1 MSECQT
7 KAGNLECMNVWMF
20 WTTFVFMSM
29 LKTYSYTFSLSLSL
43 FLTLTL
49 FQSLIQSLSTG
60 WTSLYAQKSLFRVEN
75 CNAFFDTSS
84 TLSCDIWVHRAGSQ
98 LKIDD
103 FYSKSGNFL
112 TWAGD
117 LGVNSMAT
125 WPGNSQLAFNLQF
138 DLTTSWQGQHNL
150 QFASCLAGGG
160 GAGACWVGSFECY
173 ILRYIE
179 RTVHCIEA
187 SRFSHNPP
195 LRYR

>member
-1 MSECQT
+1 MITWSLDHSFT
-7 KAGNLECMNVWMF
+7 
-20 WTTFVFMSM
+20 
-29 LKTYSYTFSLSLSL
+29 LSLTHSRHAEQVLFSSL
-43 FLTLTL
+43 CTKFIIYCWKLQW
-49 FQSLIQSLSTG
+49 F
-60 WTSLYAQKSLFRVEN
+60 
-75 CNAFFDTSS
+75 FFDILTPSI
-84 TLSCDIWVHRAGSQ
+84 DIWVHRAGSQ

>member
-1 MSECQT
+1 MFECSEQ
-7 KAGNLECMNVWMF
+7 L
-20 WTTFVFMSM
+20 
-29 LKTYSYTFSLSLSL
+29 LFSCLCSK
-43 FLTLTL
+43 LTLTL
-49 FQSLIQSLSTG
+49 SHSHSHSFSLSH
-60 WTSLYAQKSLFRVEN
+60 SFNLLFNHSRQAEQVSMLKSHCLESKI
-75 CNAFFDTSS
+75 AMLFFDTSS

-117 LGVNSMAT
+117 VGVNSMAT